1 MINEKLPQ
9 VVIMAGGLGTRIS
22 TLNNEVPKPMI
33 PINGFPI
40 LYYQIENLKKYD
52 LRNIILVV
60 GYKAEKISEYFGD
73 GSKFGVKIK
82 YVIENNP
89 LGTAGSF
96 YYLKK
101 LIKTKSFILLNGD
114 IIFNIDFNR
123 FIEYFNY

>member
-52 LRNIILVV
+52 LRNIILALSLEVPV
-60 GYKAEKISEYFGD
+60 
-73 GSKFGVKIK
+73 
-82 YVIENNP
+82 
-89 LGTAGSF
+89 
-96 YYLKK
+96 
-101 LIKTKSFILLNGD
+101 
-114 IIFNIDFNR
+114 
-123 FIEYFNY
+123 